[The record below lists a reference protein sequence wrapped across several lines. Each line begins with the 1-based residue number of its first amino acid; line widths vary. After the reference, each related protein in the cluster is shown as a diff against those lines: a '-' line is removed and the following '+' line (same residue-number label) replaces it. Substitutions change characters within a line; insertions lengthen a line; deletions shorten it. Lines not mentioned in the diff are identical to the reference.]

1 MKGIKVIFL
10 MLCVFL
16 MSRFTLADA
25 VNARDA
31 TGAKVT
37 LSKPA
42 SRLVA
47 LSPSSV
53 EVLYE
58 IGAGDKI
65 VATVEYADYPATAKK
80 LPRVGNAFSVSIDAI
95 VRYRPDLVIAWKSQA
110 QDKVVERLRELGIP
124 VYLTNPLKFED
135 IARDMESL
143 GQLTGLQN
151 IANKATAKYRAHL
164 SDLRKRFSHR
174 KPIKVFMQI
183 NELPIF
189 TVNDKSHIGQIIKMC
204 GGRNVFAN
212 ASALAPQVSAE
223 AVVRAAPQAIFV
235 TLMQRFDMWLSW
247 PTIPAVAKKALYA
260 LPDDIVSRTGP
271 RLPEGIEVFCKKI
284 DEARNLY

>member
-1 MKGIKVIFL
+1 MKWIKIIFL
-10 MLCVFL
+10 VLCVFL
-16 MSRFTLADA
+16 MSRLALASA
-25 VNARDA
+25 VSVRDI
-31 TGAKVT
+31 TGVKVI
-37 LSKPA
+37 LSKSA
-42 SRLVA
+42 SRLVV

-65 VATVEYADYPATAKK
+65 VATVDYADYPAAAKK

-95 VRYRPDLVIAWKSQA
+95 VRYQPDLVVAWKSQA
-110 QDKVVERLRELGIP
+110 QDKVIERLRELGIP

-135 IARDMESL
+135 IAYDMESL
-143 GQLTGLQN
+143 GQLTGLRSF
-151 IANKATAKYRAHL
+151 ANKAATKYRVHL

-183 NELPIF
+183 NESPIF
-189 TVNDKSHIGQIIKMC
+189 TVNNKSHIGQVIKMC
-204 GGRNVFAN
+204 GGRNIFAN
-212 ASALAPQVSAE
+212 ASALAPQVSIE

-247 PTIPAVAKKALYA
+247 PTIPAVAKKALYT

-271 RLPEGIEVFCKKI
+271 RLPEGIEIFCKKI
-284 DEARNLY
+284 DEARRLY

>member
-1 MKGIKVIFL
+1 MLCIFL
-10 MLCVFL
+10 M
-16 MSRFTLADA
+16 SQLALA
-25 VNARDA
+25 VAVSTHDI
-31 TGAKVT
+31 TGAKVI

-65 VATVEYADYPATAKK
+65 VATVDYADYPAAAKK
-80 LPRVGNAFSVSIDAI
+80 LPRVGNAFGVSIDAI
-95 VRYRPDLVIAWKSQA
+95 VRYQPDLVIAWKSQA
-110 QDKVVERLRELGIP
+110 QDKVIERLRELGIP
-124 VYLTNPLKFED
+124 VYLTNPLEFED
-135 IARDMESL
+135 IAHDMESL
-143 GQLTGLQN
+143 GQLTGLRSV
-151 IANKATAKYRAHL
+151 ANKAAAKYRARL

-183 NELPIF
+183 NESPIF
-189 TVNDKSHIGQIIKMC
+189 TVNDKSHIGQVIKIC

-212 ASALAPQVSAE
+212 ASALAPQVSIE

-235 TLMQRFDMWLSW
+235 TLTQRFDMWLSW
-247 PTIPAVAKKALYA
+247 GIIPAVAKKALYA
-260 LPDDIVSRTGP
+260 LPDDLVARTGP
-271 RLPEGIEVFCKKI
+271 RLPEGIEIFCKKI
-284 DEARNLY
+284 DEARSLY

>member
-1 MKGIKVIFL
+1 MKLIKITFL
-10 MLCVFL
+10 MLCIFL
-16 MSRFTLADA
+16 MSQLALA
-25 VNARDA
+25 VAVSTHDI
-31 TGAKVT
+31 TGAKVI

-65 VATVEYADYPATAKK
+65 VATVDYADYPAAAKK
-80 LPRVGNAFSVSIDAI
+80 LPRVGNAFGVSIDAI
-95 VRYRPDLVIAWKSQA
+95 VRYQPDLVIAWKSQA
-110 QDKVVERLRELGIP
+110 QDKVIERLRELGIP
-124 VYLTNPLKFED
+124 VYLTNPLEFED
-135 IARDMESL
+135 IAHDMESL
-143 GQLTGLQN
+143 GQLTGLRS
-151 IANKATAKYRAHL
+151 IANKAAAKYRARL

-183 NELPIF
+183 NESPIF
-189 TVNDKSHIGQIIKMC
+189 TVNDKSHIGQVIKIC

-212 ASALAPQVSAE
+212 ASALAPQVSIE

-235 TLMQRFDMWLSW
+235 TLTQRFDMWLSW
-247 PTIPAVAKKALYA
+247 GIIPAVAKKALYA
-260 LPDDIVSRTGP
+260 LPDDLVARTGP
-271 RLPEGIEVFCKKI
+271 RLPEGIEIFCKKI
-284 DEARNLY
+284 DEARSLY

>member
-1 MKGIKVIFL
+1 MKLIKIIFL

-16 MSRFTLADA
+16 MSQLVIADA
-25 VNARDA
+25 VSTRDI
-31 TGAKVT
+31 TGAKVV

-65 VATVEYADYPATAKK
+65 VATVDYADYPAAAKK

-95 VRYRPDLVIAWKSQA
+95 VRYQPDLVVAWKGQA
-110 QDKVVERLRELGIP
+110 QDKVIERLRELGIP

-135 IARDMESL
+135 IAHDMESL
-143 GQLTGLQN
+143 GQLTGLRTF
-151 IANKATAKYRAHL
+151 ANKAAAKYRARI

-183 NELPIF
+183 NESPIF
-189 TVNDKSHIGQIIKMC
+189 TVNDKSHIGQVIKIC

-212 ASALAPQVSAE
+212 ASALAPQVSIE

-235 TLMQRFDMWLSW
+235 TLMQRFDMWLGW
-247 PTIPAVAKKALYA
+247 PIIPAVAKKTLYA
-260 LPDDIVSRTGP
+260 LPDDLVARTGP
-271 RLPEGIEVFCKKI
+271 RLPEGIEIVCKKI
-284 DEARNLY
+284 DEARSLY

>member
-1 MKGIKVIFL
+1 MKWIKIIFL
-10 MLCVFL
+10 VLCVFL
-16 MSRFTLADA
+16 MSQLALASA
-25 VNARDA
+25 VSVRDI
-31 TGAKVT
+31 TGVKVI
-37 LSKPA
+37 LSKSA
-42 SRLVA
+42 SRLVV

-65 VATVEYADYPATAKK
+65 VATVDYADYPAAAKK

-95 VRYRPDLVIAWKSQA
+95 VRYQPDLVVAWKSQA
-110 QDKVVERLRELGIP
+110 QDKVIERLRELGIP

-135 IARDMESL
+135 IAYDMESL
-143 GQLTGLQN
+143 GQLTGLRSV
-151 IANKATAKYRAHL
+151 ANKAATKYRVHL

-183 NELPIF
+183 NESPIF
-189 TVNDKSHIGQIIKMC
+189 TVNNKSHIGQVIKMC
-204 GGRNVFAN
+204 GGRNIFAN
-212 ASALAPQVSAE
+212 ASALAPQVSIE

-247 PTIPAVAKKALYA
+247 PTIPAVAKKALYT

-271 RLPEGIEVFCKKI
+271 RLPEGIEIFCKKI
-284 DEARNLY
+284 DEARRLY

>member
-1 MKGIKVIFL
+1 MKLIKITFL
-10 MLCVFL
+10 MLCIFL
-16 MSRFTLADA
+16 MSQLALA
-25 VNARDA
+25 VAVSTHDI
-31 TGAKVT
+31 TGAKVI

-65 VATVEYADYPATAKK
+65 VATVDYADYPAAAKK
-80 LPRVGNAFSVSIDAI
+80 LPRVGNAFGVSIDAI
-95 VRYRPDLVIAWKSQA
+95 VRYQPDLVIAWKSQA
-110 QDKVVERLRELGIP
+110 QDKVIERLRELGIP
-124 VYLTNPLKFED
+124 VYLTNPLEFED
-135 IARDMESL
+135 IAHDMESL
-143 GQLTGLQN
+143 GQLTGLRSV
-151 IANKATAKYRAHL
+151 ANKAAAKYRARL

-183 NELPIF
+183 NESPIF
-189 TVNDKSHIGQIIKMC
+189 TVNDKSHIGQVIKIC

-212 ASALAPQVSAE
+212 ASALAPQVSIE

-235 TLMQRFDMWLSW
+235 TLTQRFDMWLSW
-247 PTIPAVAKKALYA
+247 GIIPAVAKKALYA
-260 LPDDIVSRTGP
+260 LPDDLVARTGP
-271 RLPEGIEVFCKKI
+271 RLPEGIEIFCKKI
-284 DEARNLY
+284 DEARSLY